1 VVADTHDAARART
14 AYPRIA
20 VRVIPFRVAPFDNGM
35 YVVVDGRRDAI
46 VVDPS
51 MAEAEVLG
59 AVREEGLRLLAILNT
74 HGHPDHIY
82 ANAAVKEATRARLAI
97 HRLDAYRLDAATRPR
112 ISPESAALP
121 GGPLGDVPPATADDL
136 IDEGPLT
143 YLRDV
148 DLVALHTPGHTEG
161 STCYHLPSERVL
173 FSGDVLFAGN
183 VGRVRAFER
192 LRSGGDCGLCRRR
205 VIIGSM
211 TLPHP
216 PVIIGLAGGTG
227 SGKTTVANAI
237 LKKVGAERISVVP
250 HDAYYRNLTQLP
262 RAQRDVLNFD
272 HPDSLETDLLIQ
284 HIRQLK
290 SPFFIRKFIWLDQIV
305 TIPTFLPIKQL
316 SSGNIFL

>member
-1 VVADTHDAARART
+1 
-14 AYPRIA
+14 

-183 VGRVRAFER
+183 VGRVD
-192 LRSGGDCGLCRRR
+192 LPGGDPAAMERSLRR
-205 VIIGSM
+205 VAA
-211 TLPHP
+211 LPPETRVHP
-216 PVIIGLAGGTG
+216 GHGP
-227 SGKTTVANAI
+227 STTI
-237 LKKVGAERISVVP
+237 GAE
-250 HDAYYRNLTQLP
+250 LP
-262 RAQRDVLNFD
+262 WLRDFRF
-272 HPDSLETDLLIQ
+272 PD
-284 HIRQLK
+284 
-290 SPFFIRKFIWLDQIV
+290 
-305 TIPTFLPIKQL
+305 
-316 SSGNIFL
+316 